1 MSVRFGVLLA
11 LAFGA
16 VVAYLASQNTS
27 HVRVVAAEW
36 AWDVSL
42 AALVVGAF
50 LAGAVLALVAGLV
63 RDLGRSYREYQR
75 AREARRAE
83 SLGDLYHRGVDAQLS
98 GRVEAAEQTYEELLK
113 RDPDHA
119 QAHARLGELAL
130 GRGDAKG
137 ALVHHLDALRGEEQP
152 DLVLAAAEDFRRT
165 GRPGE
170 AVALLERLLARDQ
183 DNLAALRALRDLCM
197 AQAQWQRALGA
208 QERLVDLGSDRVSD
222 RIGEQVTLAG
232 IQYELGRALLAEGQA
247 QGAIVRFRDA
257 LRAQPDFL
265 PAIMSLGDAHVAAG
279 DSREA
284 LRVWERVAETQPEP
298 PLLSRLEQAY
308 RVEGRPTRM
317 IALYQAASARAPES
331 VPLAFALGRVY
342 FELAML
348 DEAADQFQKVEVREP
363 NLPGLH
369 AVLGAIFERRGQTAE
384 AFDEYRRA
392 LTLGGAFDWPYRCA
406 ACGVEHGRW
415 TDRCPSCRGWNTS
428 RP

>member
-1 MSVRFGVLLA
+1 
-11 LAFGA
+11 
-16 VVAYLASQNTS
+16 
-27 HVRVVAAEW
+27 
-36 AWDVSL
+36 
-42 AALVVGAF
+42 
-50 LAGAVLALVAGLV
+50 
-63 RDLGRSYREYQR
+63 
-75 AREARRAE
+75 
-83 SLGDLYHRGVDAQLS
+83 
-98 GRVEAAEQTYEELLK
+98 
-113 RDPDHA
+113 
-119 QAHARLGELAL
+119 
-130 GRGDAKG
+130 
-137 ALVHHLDALRGEEQP
+137 LVHHLDALRGEEQP

-170 AVALLERLLARDQ
+170 AVALLERFLARDQ

-265 PAIMSLGDAHVAAG
+265 PATISLGDAHVAAG

-284 LRVWERVAETQPEP
+284 LRVWERGAETHPEL

-308 RVEGRPTRM
+308 RAEGRPTRM
-317 IALYQAASARAPES
+317 IALYQAASSRAPES

-384 AFDEYRRA
+384 AFEEYRRA
-392 LTLGGAFDWPYRCA
+392 LTLSGAFDWPYRCA
-406 ACGVEHGRW
+406 ACGAEHGRW
-415 TDRCPSCRGWNTS
+415 TDRCPSCRSWNTS

>member
-16 VVAYLASQNTS
+16 AVAYLASLNTGR
-27 HVRVVAAEW
+27 VRVAVAADW
-36 AWDVSL
+36 AWDVPL

-50 LAGAVLALVAGLV
+50 LAGAVLALLLGLV

-75 AREARRAE
+75 AREVRRAE
-83 SLGDLYHRGVDAQLS
+83 SLGDIYHRGVDAQLS
-98 GRVEAAEQTYEELLK
+98 GRAEAAVQIYEELLK

-137 ALVHHLDALRGEEQP
+137 ALIHHLDALRGGEQP
-152 DLVLAAAEDFRRT
+152 ELVLAAAEDFRQT
-165 GRPGE
+165 DRPGE
-170 AVALLERLLARDQ
+170 AAALLERLLARDH
-183 DNLAALRALRDLCM
+183 DHLAALRALRELSI
-197 AQAQWQRALGA
+197 AGGEWQRALGT
-208 QERLVDLGSDRVSD
+208 QERIVALGSGDR
-222 RIGEQVTLAG
+222 RQELATLAG

-247 QGAIVRFRDA
+247 QAALSRFREA
-257 LRAQPDFL
+257 LRSQSDFL
-265 PAIMSLGDAHVAAG
+265 PAIISLGDAHVAAG
-279 DSREA
+279 EGREA
-284 LRVWERVAETQPEP
+284 VRAWERAVETQPEL
-298 PLLSRLEQAY
+298 PLLARLEQAY

-363 NLPGLH
+363 NLPILH

-384 AFDEYRRA
+384 AFNEYRRA

-406 ACGVEHGRW
+406 ACGAGQSRW
-415 TDRCPSCRGWNTS
+415 TDRCPSCRSWNTS

>member
-1 MSVRFGVLLA
+1 VSVRFGVLLA

-16 VVAYLASQNTS
+16 AVAYLASLNTGR
-27 HVRVVAAEW
+27 VRVAVAADW
-36 AWDVSL
+36 AWDVPL

-50 LAGAVLALVAGLV
+50 LAGAALALLLGLV
-63 RDLGRSYREYQR
+63 RDLGRSYREHQR
-75 AREARRAE
+75 ARASRRAE
-83 SLGDLYHRGVDAQLS
+83 SLADVYHRGVDAQLS
-98 GRVEAAEQTYEELLK
+98 GRAEAAAQIYEELLK

-130 GRGDAKG
+130 ARGDAKG

-152 DLVLAAAEDFRRT
+152 ELVLAAAEDFRRT
-165 GRPGE
+165 GRPDE
-170 AVALLERLLARDQ
+170 AAALLERLLARDH
-183 DNLAALRALRDLCM
+183 DHPAALQALRELSM
-197 AQAQWQRALGA
+197 AGGQWQRALGA
-208 QERLVDLGSDRVSD
+208 QERIVALGSGDR
-222 RIGEQVTLAG
+222 RQEQATLAG
-232 IQYELGRALLAEGQA
+232 IHYELGRALLAEGQSQA
-247 QGAIVRFRDA
+247 ALSRFREA
-257 LRAQPDFL
+257 LRFQSDFL
-265 PAIMSLGDAHVAAG
+265 PAVVTLGDAQVAAG

-284 LRVWERVAETQPEP
+284 VRVWERAVETQPEL
-298 PLLSRLEQAY
+298 PLLARLEQTY
-308 RVEGRPTRM
+308 RIEGRPTRM
-317 IALYQAASARAPES
+317 IALYQAACTRAPDS

-392 LTLGGAFDWPYRCA
+392 LTLAGAFDWPYRCA
-406 ACGVEHGRW
+406 ACGAEHGRW

>member
-16 VVAYLASQNTS
+16 AVAYLASLNTAR
-27 HVRVVAAEW
+27 VRVAVADW
-36 AWDVSL
+36 GWDVPL

-50 LAGAVLALVAGLV
+50 LAGAVLALLFGLV
-63 RDLGRSYREYQR
+63 RDLGRSYREHQR
-75 AREARRAE
+75 AREVRRAE
-83 SLGDLYHRGVDAQLS
+83 SVSDAYHRGVDAQLS
-98 GRVEAAEQTYEELLK
+98 GRAEAAVQIYEELLK
-113 RDPDHA
+113 RDPGHA

-130 GRGDAKG
+130 ARGDAKG
-137 ALVHHLDALRGEEQP
+137 ALIHHLDALRDEEQP

-170 AVALLERLLARDQ
+170 AAALLERLLARDH
-183 DNLAALRALRDLCM
+183 DHVAALRALRDLSV
-197 AQAQWQRALGA
+197 ADGQWQRALGA
-208 QERLVDLGSDRVSD
+208 QERIVALGAGDR
-222 RIGEQVTLAG
+222 REEQATLAG
-232 IQYELGRALLAEGQA
+232 IHYELGRSLLAEGQA
-247 QGAIVRFRDA
+247 QAALSRFREA
-257 LRAQPDFL
+257 LRSQSDFL
-265 PAIMSLGDAHVAAG
+265 PAVIAMGDAHVAAG
-279 DSREA
+279 EGREA
-284 LRVWERVAETQPEP
+284 LRVWERAVETQPEL
-298 PLLSRLEQAY
+298 PLLARLEQAY
-308 RVEGRPTRM
+308 RAEGRPTRM

>member
-11 LAFGA
+11 LGFGA
-16 VVAYLASQNTS
+16 VVAYLASLNTAR
-27 HVRVVAAEW
+27 VRVTVAADL
-36 AWDVSL
+36 AWEVPL

-50 LAGAVLALVAGLV
+50 LAGAVLALILGLV
-63 RDLGRSYREYQR
+63 RDLGRSYRDYQR

-83 SLGDLYHRGVDAQLS
+83 SLGSVYHRGVDAQLS
-98 GRVEAAEQTYEELLK
+98 GRADAALQIYEELLT
-113 RDPDHA
+113 RDPGHA

-130 GRGDAKG
+130 ARGDAKG
-137 ALVHHLDALRGEEQP
+137 ALVHHLDALRGEERP
-152 DLVLAAAEDFRRT
+152 ELVLAAAEDFRRT
-165 GRPGE
+165 GRPEE
-170 AVALLERLLARDQ
+170 AAALLERLLAHDH
-183 DNLAALRALRDLCM
+183 DHVVALRALRDL
-197 AQAQWQRALGA
+197 AVAEGQWQRALGA
-208 QERLVDLGSDRVSD
+208 QERIVALGS
-222 RIGEQVTLAG
+222 GERRPEQAMLAG

-247 QGAIVRFRDA
+247 QPAIARFRDA
-257 LRAQPDFL
+257 LRSQSDFV
-265 PAIMSLGDAHVAAG
+265 PAIISLGDAHRAAG

-284 LRVWERVAETQPEP
+284 LRVWERAVEIHPEL
-298 PLLSRLEQAY
+298 PLLACLEQAY
-308 RVEGRPTRM
+308 RIEGRPTRM

-384 AFDEYRRA
+384 AFEEYRRA
-392 LTLGGAFDWPYRCA
+392 LTLSFAFDWPYRCS
-406 ACGVEHGRW
+406 ACGAEHDRW
-415 TDRCPSCRGWNTS
+415 IDRCAACRGWNTS

>member
-11 LAFGA
+11 LGFGA
-16 VVAYLASQNTS
+16 AVAYLASVNTA
-27 HVRVVAAEW
+27 RVSIAVAADW
-36 AWDVSL
+36 AWEVPL

-50 LAGAVLALVAGLV
+50 LAGAVLALILGLV
-63 RDLGRSYREYQR
+63 RDLGRSYRDYQR

-83 SLGDLYHRGVDAQLS
+83 SLGDVYHRGVDAQLS
-98 GRVEAAEQTYEELLK
+98 GRAAAALQIYEELLK
-113 RDPDHA
+113 RDPGHA

-130 GRGDAKG
+130 ERGDAKG
-137 ALVHHLDALRGEEQP
+137 ALVHHLDALRGEERP
-152 DLVLAAAEDFRRT
+152 ELVLAAAEDFRRT

-170 AVALLERLLARDQ
+170 AAALLERLLARDH
-183 DNLAALRALRDLCM
+183 DHVAALRALRDL
-197 AQAQWQRALGA
+197 AVNEGQWQRALGP
-208 QERLVDLGSDRVSD
+208 QERIVALGS
-222 RIGEQVTLAG
+222 GEPRQEQAMLAG
-232 IQYELGRALLAEGQA
+232 IQYELGRAFLAEGQA
-247 QGAIVRFRDA
+247 QPAIARFREA
-257 LRAQPDFL
+257 LRSQSDFV
-265 PAIMSLGDAHVAAG
+265 PAAVALGDAHVAAG

-284 LRVWERVAETQPEP
+284 LRAWERAVETHPEL
-298 PLLSRLEQAY
+298 PLLARLEQAY
-308 RVEGRPTRM
+308 RIAGRPTRM

-384 AFDEYRRA
+384 AFEEYRRA
-392 LTLGGAFDWPYRCA
+392 LTLSGAFDWPYRCS
-406 ACGVEHGRW
+406 ACGAEHGRW
-415 TDRCPSCRGWNTS
+415 IDRCPSCRGWNTS

>member
-1 MSVRFGVLLA
+1 VPVRFGVLLA

-16 VVAYLASQNTS
+16 AVAYLASLNTAR
-27 HVRVVAAEW
+27 VRVAVADW
-36 AWDVSL
+36 AWEVPL
-42 AALVVGAF
+42 AALVGGAF
-50 LAGAVLALVAGLV
+50 LVGAVLALLLGLV
-63 RDLGRSYREYQR
+63 RDLGRSYRESQR
-75 AREARRAE
+75 SREARRAE

-98 GRVEAAEQTYEELLK
+98 GRVEAAVQTYEELLK
-113 RDPDHA
+113 GDPAHP

-130 GRGDAKG
+130 RRGDAKG
-137 ALVHHLDALRGEEQP
+137 ALIHHLDALRGEEQP

-165 GRPGE
+165 GRPVE
-170 AVALLERLLARDQ
+170 AAALLERLLARDH
-183 DNLAALRALRDLCM
+183 DNLVALRALRDLGV
-197 AQAQWQRALGA
+197 AGGQWQPALGA
-208 QERLVDLGSDRVSD
+208 QERIVALGSDRHK
-222 RIGEQVTLAG
+222 EQATRAG
-232 IQYELGRALLAEGQA
+232 IEYELGRALLAEGQA
-247 QGAIVRFRDA
+247 QGAIARFREA
-257 LRAQPDFL
+257 LRSQPDFL
-265 PAIMSLGDAHVAAG
+265 PATISLGEAHVAAG

-284 LRVWERVAETQPEP
+284 LRVWERAAETQPEL
-298 PLLSRLEQAY
+298 PLLARLEQAY

-317 IALYQAASARAPES
+317 IALYQAASARVPES

-384 AFDEYRRA
+384 AFEEYRRA

-406 ACGVEHGRW
+406 ACGAEHGRW
-415 TDRCPSCRGWNTS
+415 TDRCPSCLSWDTS

>member
-1 MSVRFGVLLA
+1 MSVRIGVLLA
-11 LAFGA
+11 LGFGA
-16 VVAYLASQNTS
+16 AVAYLASLNTA
-27 HVRVVAAEW
+27 RVSIAVAADW
-36 AWDVSL
+36 AWEVPL

-50 LAGAVLALVAGLV
+50 LAGAVLALLLGFV
-63 RDLGRSYREYQR
+63 RDLGRSYRDYQR

-83 SLGDLYHRGVDAQLS
+83 SLGDVYHRGVDAQLS
-98 GRVEAAEQTYEELLK
+98 GRADAALQIYEELLT
-113 RDPDHA
+113 RDPGHA

-130 GRGDAKG
+130 ERGDAHG
-137 ALVHHLDALRGEEQP
+137 ALVHHLDALRGEERP
-152 DLVLAAAEDFRRT
+152 ELVLAAAEDFRRT

-170 AVALLERLLARDQ
+170 AAALLERLLVRDH
-183 DNLAALRALRDLCM
+183 DHVAALRALRDL
-197 AQAQWQRALGA
+197 AVAEGRWQQALGA
-208 QERLVDLGSDRVSD
+208 QERFVALGP
-222 RIGEQVTLAG
+222 GERRPEQAMLAG
-232 IQYELGRALLAEGQA
+232 IQYELGRALLAGGQVQA
-247 QGAIVRFRDA
+247 AIARFRDA
-257 LRAQPDFL
+257 LRSQSDFV
-265 PAIMSLGDAHVAAG
+265 PAIISLGDAHRAAG

-284 LRVWERVAETQPEP
+284 LRVWERAVEIHPEL
-298 PLLSRLEQAY
+298 PLLARLEQAY

-384 AFDEYRRA
+384 AFEEYRRA
-392 LTLGGAFDWPYRCA
+392 LTLSGAFDWPYRCS
-406 ACGVEHGRW
+406 ACGAEHGRW
-415 TDRCPSCRGWNTS
+415 IDRCPSCRGWNTS

>member
-36 AWDVSL
+36 AWEVPL

-50 LAGAVLALVAGLV
+50 LTGAVLALVAGLV
-63 RDLGRSYREYQR
+63 RDLGRSYLEYRR

-98 GRVEAAEQTYEELLK
+98 GRVEDAEQTYEELLK

-183 DNLAALRALRDLCM
+183 DNLAALRALRDLSM
-197 AQAQWQRALGA
+197 AGGQWQRALGA
-208 QERLVDLGSDRVSD
+208 QERLVALGPDRHQ
-222 RIGEQVTLAG
+222 EQVTLAG
-232 IQYELGRALLAEGQA
+232 IQYELGRALLADGQA

-257 LRAQPDFL
+257 LRVQPDFL
-265 PAIMSLGDAHVAAG
+265 PAIISLGDAHVAAS

-284 LRVWERVAETQPEP
+284 LRVWERAAESHPEL

-384 AFDEYRRA
+384 AFEEYRRA
-392 LTLGGAFDWPYRCA
+392 LTLSDAFDWPYRCA
-406 ACGVEHGRW
+406 ACGAEHGRW
-415 TDRCPSCRGWNTS
+415 TDRCPSCRSWNTS

>member
-11 LAFGA
+11 LGFGA
-16 VVAYLASQNTS
+16 VVAYLASLNTAR
-27 HVRVVAAEW
+27 VRVTVAADW
-36 AWDVSL
+36 AWEVPL

-50 LAGAVLALVAGLV
+50 LTGAVLVLLLGLL
-63 RDLGRSYREYQR
+63 RDLGRSYRDYQR

-83 SLGDLYHRGVDAQLS
+83 SLDDVYRRGVDAQLS
-98 GRVEAAEQTYEELLK
+98 GRADAALQIYEELLT
-113 RDPDHA
+113 RDPGHA

-130 GRGDAKG
+130 ARGDAKG
-137 ALVHHLDALRGEEQP
+137 ALVHHLDALRGEERP
-152 DLVLAAAEDFRRT
+152 ELVLAAAEDFRRT
-165 GRPGE
+165 GRPEE
-170 AVALLERLLARDQ
+170 AAALLERLLAHDH
-183 DNLAALRALRDLCM
+183 DHVAALRALRDL
-197 AQAQWQRALGA
+197 AVAEGQWQRALGA
-208 QERLVDLGSDRVSD
+208 QERIVALGS
-222 RIGEQVTLAG
+222 GERRPEQAMLAG

-247 QGAIVRFRDA
+247 QPAIARFRDA
-257 LRAQPDFL
+257 LRSQSDFV
-265 PAIMSLGDAHVAAG
+265 PAIISLGDAHRAAG

-284 LRVWERVAETQPEP
+284 LRVWERAVEIHPEL
-298 PLLSRLEQAY
+298 PLLARLEQAY
-308 RVEGRPTRM
+308 RIEGRPTRM

-384 AFDEYRRA
+384 AFEEYRRA
-392 LTLGGAFDWPYRCA
+392 LTLSFAFDWPYRCS
-406 ACGVEHGRW
+406 ACGAEHGRW
-415 TDRCPSCRGWNTS
+415 IDRCPACHAWNTS